1 MAITTLAAVK
11 TAAELYNRTQSGAPT
26 TATSGVVGDML
37 MDTATGKTYE
47 LTSITVVVS
56 PPSTAYNWT
65 EQTAIDTKI
74 STKIT
79 RAEQDYLAIRGL
91 PFDKDALDATVYP
104 TGSSDTAAEMVCY
117 LLELGRYQG
126 RGNTAET
133 EDKIQKTYDAK
144 WNGYPL
150 SIVGCIERFQRVQ

>member
-11 TAAELYNRTQSGAPT
+11 TAAELYNRTQTGAPT

-37 MDTATGKTYE
+37 MDTDSGITYE
-47 LTSITVVVS
+47 LTSIVVVVS
-56 PPSTAYNWT
+56 PASTTYNWT

-74 STKIT
+74 NAKLT
-79 RAEQDYLAIRGL
+79 RVEQDYLAIRGL
-91 PFDKDALDATVYP
+91 PFDTDDSGDTVYP

-126 RGNTAET
+126 RGNTQET
-133 EDKIQKTYDAK
+133 EDKIQKTYDPK
-144 WNGYPL
+144 WHGYPL
-150 SIVGCIERFQRVQ
+150 GIVGCIERFQRVQ

>member
-47 LTSITVVVS
+47 LTSITTGPTV
-56 PPSTAYNWT
+56 YNWT

-74 STKIT
+74 NAKLT
-79 RAEQDYLAIRGL
+79 RVEQDYLAIRGL

-104 TGSSDTAAEMVCY
+104 TGASDTAAEMVCY

-133 EDKIQKTYDAK
+133 EDKIQKTYDMK

-150 SIVGCIERFQRVQ
+150 GIVGCIERFQRVQ